1 VSKVAKNSLQRLADE
16 GQSVWY
22 DNLSRELLRRGELTR
37 LIGLGVLG
45 VTVNPT
51 IFEKA
56 VSEGDAYDDEIRELA
71 LAGRSTEEIY
81 DQLISDDVRSACDEL
96 RAVYEQTDARD
107 GYVSLE
113 VSPELARDPRNTVA
127 AAGRYWKGVDRPNLM
142 IKIPATKEGV
152 GAVEEALFQGFNVN
166 VTLIFAVSRYQEV
179 MEAYCRGLE
188 RRLAAG
194 QGIARMRS
202 VASFFVSRVDTEA
215 DSRLDALAAQ
225 AEGEHKSDLEAAR
238 GKAAI
243 ANAAVAY
250 QAFEE
255 VFRGER
261 FRALEAAG
269 ASVQRPLW
277 ASTSTKNPAYR
288 DVLYCEELIAK
299 DTVNTMPP
307 SSIEAFLDHGQVRAT
322 LLGHIPEAGPELD
335 HLREIGVDI
344 DDVTAVLEVKGVRSF
359 AESMDKL
366 LAEIGAKRAT
376 FAGQGLV
383 ASPRTQVSSTAVLAQ
398 VDPRQAEEAIAQASS
413 QLQSDNALARLW
425 NRDTSLWP
433 GDEAERAAMAER
445 MGWLDEPQRQRAALA
460 ELHTYSS
467 WVRDQGFSHAV
478 LVGMGGSSLC
488 PEVLRQTFGVR
499 PGFPDL
505 IVLDSTD
512 PDQIQSVVDRIDPAS
527 TLLLVAS
534 KSGGTTET
542 LCHCSF
548 FHSRW
553 QAAIGEGAGEH
564 CVAITDPGTGLEKL
578 ARDLSFH
585 QIWSANPAIGG
596 RYSALSDFGLVPAA
610 TMGIDLDQ
618 LLAGA
623 VSMSAACFPGDASAS
638 DRSPG
643 SQLGAALAGA
653 AAVGRNKVTI
663 VADPGLSSLPIWIEQ
678 LLAESTG
685 KLGKGLV
692 PVVGEPLGEAP
703 EYGEDR
709 LFIYLE
715 MEGSDSQTT
724 TENWLNALAADGHPV
739 VRIPTAHVLDLG
751 AEFYRWEVATAL
763 AGALIRIDPFD
774 QPNVQE
780 SKDNTTRLLEGWEKD
795 GRLPEPGIDLID
807 GAVRVAGAPGASS
820 LEQAVT
826 GWLDGLRPP
835 WYLGLMAYLPM
846 RPDHPE
852 DEALIGRL
860 RLAVLRAT
868 GCATTFG
875 YGPRFLHSTGQLHK
889 GGPETAAFL
898 QITGVRH
905 TDLAIPERAY
915 SFGILQQAQALGDY
929 QALTGRGRRV
939 LRVRCEDVSRGLRQ
953 LTEVVER
960 LMAPVVN

>member
-1 VSKVAKNSLQRLADE
+1 VAKNSLQRLADE

-56 VSEGDAYDDEIRELA
+56 VSEGDAYDDEIRQLA

-81 DQLISDDVRSACDEL
+81 DQLISDDVRSACDQL
-96 RAVYEQTDARD
+96 HTVYEETAARD

-113 VSPELARDPRNTVA
+113 VSPALARDPRNTVA
-127 AAGRYWKGVDRPNLM
+127 AAGRYWKAVDRPNLM
-142 IKIPATKEGV
+142 IKIPATQEGV
-152 GAVEEALFQGFNVN
+152 GAIEEALFQGFNVN
-166 VTLIFAVSRYQEV
+166 VTLIFAVSRYQAV

-188 RRLAAG
+188 RRLTAG
-194 QGIARMRS
+194 LAIERLRS

-215 DSRLDALAAQ
+215 DSRLDALAAE
-225 AEGEHKSDLEAAR
+225 ADGERRAALEAAR
-238 GKAAI
+238 GQAAI

-255 VFRGER
+255 VFRGQR
-261 FRALEAAG
+261 FAALEAAG

-307 SSIEAFLDHGQVRAT
+307 SSIEAFLDHGRVRAT
-322 LLGHIPEAGPELD
+322 LLGHIPGAGPQLD
-335 HLREIGVDI
+335 LLRELGVDI
-344 DDVTAVLEVKGVRSF
+344 DDVTATLEVKGVQSF
-359 AESMDKL
+359 ADSMDKL
-366 LAEIGAKRAT
+366 LTEIGAKRAT

-383 ASPRTQVSSTAVLAQ
+383 ASPRTQVSSTAVLARL
-398 VDPRQAEEAIAQASS
+398 DPRQAEEAIAHAAS
-413 QLQSDNALARLW
+413 QLQSENALARLR

-433 GDEAERAAMAER
+433 GDESERAAMADR
-445 MGWLDEPQRQRAALA
+445 MGWLDEPQRQRGAVG
-460 ELHTYSS
+460 EVHSYSS
-467 WVRDQGFSHAV
+467 WVRDQGFTHAV

-488 PEVLRQTFGVR
+488 PAVLRQTFGVR

-512 PDQIQSVVDRIDPAS
+512 PDQIQSVVDRVDPAR

-548 FHSRW
+548 FYGLW
-553 QAAIGEGAGEH
+553 QAAIAERAGDH

-578 ARDLSFH
+578 ARDLNFH

-596 RYSALSDFGLVPAA
+596 RYSALSDFGMVPAA
-610 TMGIDLDQ
+610 TMGIDVDQ

-623 VSMSAACFPGDASAS
+623 VSMSEACFPQDPSAI

-643 SQLGAALAGA
+643 TQLGAALAGA
-653 AAVGRNKVTI
+653 AAVGRDKVTI
-663 VADPGLSSLPIWIEQ
+663 VGDPALSELPIWIEQ

-692 PVVGEPLGEAP
+692 PVVGEPLGESP
-703 EYGEDR
+703 EYGDDR
-709 LFIYLE
+709 LFVYLE
-715 MEGSDSQTT
+715 VEGSESDPTID
-724 TENWLNALAADGHPV
+724 NWLNALAADGHPV

-751 AEFYRWEVATAL
+751 AEFYRWEVSTAL
-763 AGALIRIDPFD
+763 AGALIGIDPFD

-780 SKDNTTRLLEGWEKD
+780 SKDNTAKLLQGWEKD

-807 GAVRVAGAPGASS
+807 GAVRVAGAPGATS
-820 LEQAVT
+820 LEQALT
-826 GWLDGLRPP
+826 GWLEGLRAP
-835 WYLGLMAYLPM
+835 WYLGVMAYLPM
-846 RPDHPE
+846 RVEHPE

-860 RLAVLRAT
+860 RLGLLRAT

-898 QITGVRH
+898 QITGVHR
-905 TDLAIPERAY
+905 TDLAIPDRPY
-915 SFGILQQAQALGDY
+915 SFGVLQQAQALGDY
-929 QALTGRGRRV
+929 QALTSRGRRV
-939 LRVRCEDVSRGLRQ
+939 LRVRCEDVSRGLQQ

-960 LMAPVVN
+960 LLAPVAN

>member
-1 VSKVAKNSLQRLADE
+1 VSKVAKNALQRLADE

-22 DNLSRELLRRGELTR
+22 DNLSRDLLRKGELKR

-56 VSEGDAYDDEIRELA
+56 VSQGDAYDDEIRELA

-81 DQLISDDVRSACDEL
+81 DHLISDDVRSACDEL
-96 RAVYEQTDARD
+96 QAIHQRTDARD

-113 VSPELARDPRNTVA
+113 VSPALARDPRNTVA
-127 AAGRYWKGVDRPNLM
+127 AAGRYWKAVDRPNLM

-152 GAVEEALFQGFNVN
+152 GAVEEALLQGFNVN
-166 VTLIFAVSRYQEV
+166 VTLIFAVSRYRAV

-194 QGIARMRS
+194 LAIDRLRS

-215 DSRLDALAAQ
+215 DSRLDALAEH
-225 AEGEHKSDLEAAR
+225 AEGERKAALEAAR
-238 GKAAI
+238 GTAAI

-255 VFRGER
+255 VFRGQR

-307 SSIEAFLDHGQVRAT
+307 SSIEAFLDHGQVRPT
-322 LLGHIPEAGPELD
+322 LVGHIPEAGPQLD
-335 HLREIGVDI
+335 HLRELGVDI
-344 DDVTAVLEVKGVRSF
+344 DDVTATLEVKGVESF
-359 AESMDKL
+359 ADSMEKL
-366 LAEIGAKRAT
+366 LGEIGAKRAT

-383 ASPRTQVSSTAVLAQ
+383 ASPRTQVSSTAILAR
-398 VDPRQAEEAIAQASS
+398 VDPRQAEEAIAQAWSELESS
-413 QLQSDNALARLW
+413 NALGRLRD
-425 NRDTSLWP
+425 RDTSLWP
-433 GDEAERAAMAER
+433 GDASEHSAMAAR
-445 MGWLDEPQRQRAALA
+445 LGWLDEPQRQRAALA
-460 ELHTYSS
+460 GLRSYSS
-467 WVRDQGFSHAV
+467 WVRDQEFSRSV

-512 PDQIQSVVDRIDPAS
+512 SDQIQSVVDRIDPAR

-548 FHSRW
+548 FYSRW
-553 QAAIGEGAGEH
+553 QAAIGDRAGEH

-578 ARDLSFH
+578 AQDLNFH

-618 LLAGA
+618 LLSGA
-623 VSMSAACFPGDASAS
+623 VSMSEACFPEGAAAS

-643 SQLGAALAGA
+643 AQLGAALAGA

-663 VADPGLSSLPIWIEQ
+663 VADPALSELPIWIEQ

-692 PVVGEPLGEAP
+692 PVVGEPLGEPP
-703 EYGEDR
+703 EYGDDR
-709 LFIYLE
+709 LFVYLE
-715 MEGSDSQTT
+715 LEGSEADPTT
-724 TENWLNALAADGHPV
+724 DNWLNTLSAKGHPV
-739 VRIPTAHVLDLG
+739 VRIATAHMLDLG

-763 AGALIRIDPFD
+763 AGALIGIDPFD

-780 SKDNTTRLLEGWEKD
+780 SKDNTARLLQSWEKD
-795 GRLPEPGIDLID
+795 GRLPEPAIDLID
-807 GAVRVAGAPGASS
+807 GSVRVAGAPGATS
-820 LEQAVT
+820 LEQAVA
-826 GWLDGLRPP
+826 GWLEGLHPP
-835 WYLGLMAYLPM
+835 WYLGVMAYLPM
-846 RPDHPE
+846 RPDHSE

-860 RLAVLRAT
+860 RLGLVRAT

-898 QITGVRH
+898 QITGVHRA
-905 TDLAIPERAY
+905 DLAIPDRPY

-939 LRVRCEDVSRGLRQ
+939 LRVRCEDVGRGLQQ
-953 LTEVVER
+953 LTQVVER
-960 LMAPVVN
+960 LMAPVAN

>member
-1 VSKVAKNSLQRLADE
+1 
-16 GQSVWY
+16 
-22 DNLSRELLRRGELTR
+22 
-37 LIGLGVLG
+37 
-45 VTVNPT
+45 
-51 IFEKA
+51 
-56 VSEGDAYDDEIRELA
+56 
-71 LAGRSTEEIY
+71 
-81 DQLISDDVRSACDEL
+81 
-96 RAVYEQTDARD
+96 
-107 GYVSLE
+107 
-113 VSPELARDPRNTVA
+113 
-127 AAGRYWKGVDRPNLM
+127 
-142 IKIPATKEGV
+142 
-152 GAVEEALFQGFNVN
+152 
-166 VTLIFAVSRYQEV
+166 
-179 MEAYCRGLE
+179 
-188 RRLAAG
+188 
-194 QGIARMRS
+194 
-202 VASFFVSRVDTEA
+202 
-215 DSRLDALAAQ
+215 
-225 AEGEHKSDLEAAR
+225 
-238 GKAAI
+238 
-243 ANAAVAY
+243 
-250 QAFEE
+250 
-255 VFRGER
+255 
-261 FRALEAAG
+261 
-269 ASVQRPLW
+269 
-277 ASTSTKNPAYR
+277 
-288 DVLYCEELIAK
+288 
-299 DTVNTMPP
+299 
-307 SSIEAFLDHGQVRAT
+307 
-322 LLGHIPEAGPELD
+322 
-335 HLREIGVDI
+335 
-344 DDVTAVLEVKGVRSF
+344 
-359 AESMDKL
+359 
-366 LAEIGAKRAT
+366 
-376 FAGQGLV
+376 
-383 ASPRTQVSSTAVLAQ
+383 
-398 VDPRQAEEAIAQASS
+398 
-413 QLQSDNALARLW
+413 
-425 NRDTSLWP
+425 
-433 GDEAERAAMAER
+433 
-445 MGWLDEPQRQRAALA
+445 
-460 ELHTYSS
+460 
-467 WVRDQGFSHAV
+467 
-478 LVGMGGSSLC
+478 
-488 PEVLRQTFGVR
+488 
-499 PGFPDL
+499 
-505 IVLDSTD
+505 
-512 PDQIQSVVDRIDPAS
+512 
-527 TLLLVAS
+527 
-534 KSGGTTET
+534 
-542 LCHCSF
+542 
-548 FHSRW
+548 
-553 QAAIGEGAGEH
+553 
-564 CVAITDPGTGLEKL
+564 
-578 ARDLSFH
+578 
-585 QIWSANPAIGG
+585 
-596 RYSALSDFGLVPAA
+596 
-610 TMGIDLDQ
+610 
-618 LLAGA
+618 
-623 VSMSAACFPGDASAS
+623 
-638 DRSPG
+638 
-643 SQLGAALAGA
+643 
-653 AAVGRNKVTI
+653 VGRNKVTI

>member
-1 VSKVAKNSLQRLADE
+1 MAKNSLQRLADE

-22 DNLSRELLRRGELTR
+22 DNLSRELLRKGELTR

-56 VSEGDAYDDEIRELA
+56 VSGGDAYDDEIRELA

-81 DQLISDDVRSACDEL
+81 DQLISDDVRSACDEFGG
-96 RAVYEQTDARD
+96 VYEETAARD

-113 VSPELARDPRNTVA
+113 VSPGLARDPRNTVA
-127 AAGRYWKGVDRPNLM
+127 AAGRYWKAVDRPNLM

-166 VTLIFAVSRYQEV
+166 VTLIFAVSRYRAV

-194 QGIARMRS
+194 LPIDRLRS

-225 AEGEHKSDLEAAR
+225 AEGERRAALEAAR
-238 GKAAI
+238 GQAAI

-255 VFRGER
+255 VFRGRR
-261 FRALEAAG
+261 FAALESAG

-299 DTVNTMPP
+299 DTVDTMPP

-322 LLGHIPEAGPELD
+322 LLGHIPEAGPQLA
-335 HLREIGVDI
+335 HLRELGVDI
-344 DDVTAVLEVKGVRSF
+344 DDVTATLEVKGVQSF
-359 AESMDKL
+359 ADSMDKL
-366 LAEIGAKRAT
+366 LAEIGAKRSI

-383 ASPRTQVSSTAVLAQ
+383 ASPRTQVSSTALLAG
-398 VDPRQAEEAIAQASS
+398 VDPRQAEDAIAQASGR
-413 QLQSDNALARLW
+413 LQTDNALGRLR
-425 NRDTSLWP
+425 NRDTNLWP
-433 GDEAERAAMAER
+433 GDESERAAMADR
-445 MGWLDEPQRQRAALA
+445 MGWLDEPQRQRGALG
-460 ELHTYSS
+460 ELHGYSS
-467 WVRDQGFSHAV
+467 WVRDQGFSRAV

-512 PDQIQSVVDRIDPAS
+512 PDQIQSVVDRIDPAT

-534 KSGGTTET
+534 KSGETTET

-548 FHSRW
+548 FYSRW
-553 QAAIGEGAGEH
+553 QAAIGERAGEH

-578 ARDLSFH
+578 ARDLNFH

-596 RYSALSDFGLVPAA
+596 RYSALSDFGMVPAA
-610 TMGIDLDQ
+610 TMGIDVDQ

-623 VSMSAACFPGDASAS
+623 VSMSVACFPEDASAS

-643 SQLGAALAGA
+643 AQLGAALAGA

-663 VADPGLSSLPIWIEQ
+663 VADPALSELPIWIEQ

-692 PVVGEPLGEAP
+692 PVVGEPLGEIP
-703 EYGEDR
+703 EYGDDR
-709 LFIYLE
+709 LFVHLQV
-715 MEGSDSQTT
+715 EGGEPDPTT
-724 TENWLNALAADGHPV
+724 DNWLNALAGDGHPV
-739 VRIPTAHVLDLG
+739 VRIPTAHLLDLG

-763 AGALIRIDPFD
+763 AGSLIGIDPFD

-780 SKDNTTRLLEGWEKD
+780 SKDNTATLLQGWERD

-826 GWLDGLRPP
+826 GWLEGLRAP
-835 WYLGLMAYLPM
+835 WYLGVMAYLPM

-852 DEALIGRL
+852 DGALIGRL
-860 RLAVLRAT
+860 RLGLLRAT

-898 QITGVRH
+898 QITGVHR
-905 TDLAIPERAY
+905 TDLAIPDRPY
-915 SFGILQQAQALGDY
+915 SFGVLQQAQALGDY

-960 LMAPVVN
+960 LMAPVAN